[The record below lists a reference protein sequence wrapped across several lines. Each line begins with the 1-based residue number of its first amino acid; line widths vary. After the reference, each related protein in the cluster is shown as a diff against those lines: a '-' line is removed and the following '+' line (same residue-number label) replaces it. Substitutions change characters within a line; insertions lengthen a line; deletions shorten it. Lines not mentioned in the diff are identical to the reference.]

1 MLLSFFYFQV
11 GEALTLVQH
20 VLLHYA
26 TITQVCSHLKMIALA
41 QFVTIP
47 PNILVADRA
56 VSAST
61 TTIKN
66 RYSLMCVC
74 VRERERHKREAG
86 FCICSSSAFDSRWK
100 SWQKLPWQQSH
111 NSPTGPPS
119 TSVSTLCSE
128 AEVLNTHSYRWL
140 MAGWSYTSTEQSVE
154 QIRAPPAV
162 AEAHCCSHLN
172 ELQTAGIILGGVKPL
187 LLRFNYAV
195 NPETVDAKSQ
205 SILFCT

>member
-1 MLLSFFYFQV
+1 M
-11 GEALTLVQH
+11 LVQH

-74 VRERERHKREAG
+74 VRERGRDIKEKQAFVYAAAQHLIQGESPGKNCPG
-86 FCICSSSAFDSRWK
+86 SSRTTRRQDHLA
-100 SWQKLPWQQSH
+100 
-111 NSPTGPPS
+111 
-119 TSVSTLCSE
+119 
-128 AEVLNTHSYRWL
+128 
-140 MAGWSYTSTEQSVE
+140 
-154 QIRAPPAV
+154 RA
-162 AEAHCCSHLN
+162 
-172 ELQTAGIILGGVKPL
+172 
-187 LLRFNYAV
+187 
-195 NPETVDAKSQ
+195 
-205 SILFCT
+205 